1 MINRTVQVAGVR
13 DDEDAVD
20 SAPPPPAPS
29 APSLSPPSPSPASAA
44 VSAQLSPSLRIC
56 CREVDVRR
64 QAAAAERDS
73 LRQALV
79 DANAQLD
86 AKEMELTKR

>member
-1 MINRTVQVAGVR
+1 
-13 DDEDAVD
+13 
-20 SAPPPPAPS
+20 
-29 APSLSPPSPSPASAA
+29 
-44 VSAQLSPSLRIC
+44 
-56 CREVDVRR
+56 VDVRR